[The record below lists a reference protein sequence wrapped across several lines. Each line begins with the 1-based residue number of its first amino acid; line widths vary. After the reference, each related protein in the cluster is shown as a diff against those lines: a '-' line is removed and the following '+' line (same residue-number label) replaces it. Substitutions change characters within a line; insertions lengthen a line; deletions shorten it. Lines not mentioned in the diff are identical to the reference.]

1 MKILLF
7 LLLFFNCTS
16 AQQDLDFMINKVDD
30 EAYFLSERSGSYLL
44 TNTCDTIIVPVSNF
58 TGTENLVL
66 NQVSIEQRDLR
77 REFGRVINSLLQRA
91 GLAVTPTR
99 LPNSF
104 TTRFIVDKNR
114 ALAGAASGILGLDS
128 TFIETSRLKLDST
141 QIVYYTRDIPLPDT
155 TLLRSQLD
163 AGNISFATY
172 FETSEDKLDTLRNF
186 LNDPVNGWTSEEIP

>member
-1 MKILLF
+1 MKRLILLI
-7 LLLFFNCTS
+7 LFCVSLN
-16 AQQDLDFMINKVDD
+16 AQDMDFMINKVDQ
-30 EAYFLSERSGSYLL
+30 EAYFLSERSGNYLL
-44 TNTCDTIIVPVSNF
+44 TNTCDTVSVPVSNF

-91 GLAVTPTR
+91 GLAVVPTR

-104 TTRFIVDKNR
+104 TTRFIVEKNR
-114 ALAGAASGILGLDS
+114 ALAGAASGVLGLDS

-141 QIVYYTRDIPLPDT
+141 EIVYYTRDIPLPDT

-163 AGNISFATY
+163 AGNISFVTY
-172 FETSEDKLDTLRNF
+172 FETTEDKLDTLRNF
-186 LNDPVNGWTSEEIP
+186 LNDPVNGWAVEGIP